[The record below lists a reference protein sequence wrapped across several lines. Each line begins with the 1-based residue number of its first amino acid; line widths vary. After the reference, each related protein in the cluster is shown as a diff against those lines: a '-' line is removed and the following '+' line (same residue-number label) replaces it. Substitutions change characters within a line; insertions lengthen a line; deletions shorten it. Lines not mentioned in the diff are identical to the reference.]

1 MPCLRSASCGALSTR
16 HVKHHVVFSCV
27 YTGLQLTI
35 NYYQMQRGT
44 KRMVD
49 LSFEFNDPC
58 TTIPPVEYG
67 GNENLLADFE
77 EMV

>member
-1 MPCLRSASCGALSTR
+1 M
-16 HVKHHVVFSCV
+16 